1 MKPPYGARTRI
12 STCIAIGLVDPP
24 MFYANCRAQ
33 DNLSA
38 RQSDWFVKR
47 LNRSIK
53 PLIADNGRTL
63 FPPYVT
69 VCHDTRYKRN
79 NLVGLTRI
87 LGIGKFGEFATLT
100 IESLTKQLLKE
111 MKRKRQVIKADSYCA
126 EIEDTAYVVIL
137 RIYAPTNP
145 GKRRLTHTLQV
156 IAPHKDLGLDVEKIK
171 KAAQRRYRF

>member
-1 MKPPYGARTRI
+1 
-12 STCIAIGLVDPP
+12 

-33 DNLSA
+33 DNLST
-38 RQSDWFVKR
+38 RQSDRFVKR

-53 PLIADNGRTL
+53 PVIADKGKTL

-69 VCHDTRYKRN
+69 VCHDTRYKQN

-100 IESLTKQLLKE
+100 IESVTKQLLE
-111 MKRKRQVIKADSYCA
+111 EVKRKRQVITADSCCA
-126 EIEDTAYVVIL
+126 EIEDTAYVVVL

-156 IAPHKDLGLDVEKIK
+156 IAPHKDLRLDVEKIR